1 MDIDYGEGSYVV
13 YGEGPDGPRLGQLHD
28 GYLSSG
34 NGPKP
39 GTWEF
44 RVDGTEVYGVGGDL
58 VGFIEDGVASRSTG
72 QFLFRLEKD

>member
-13 YGEGPDGPRLGQLHD
+13 YGEGPDGPRLGQLKD

-34 NGPKP
+34 TGQ
-39 GTWEF
+39 GTWEY
-44 RVDGTEVYGVGGDL
+44 RVDGNEVYGMGGDL
-58 VGFIEDGVASRSTG
+58 FGFIEDGVASRLNG